1 LPSVS
6 ASESV
11 VAEEDAARTAGS
23 ADADLRQAWRVLAIV
38 CLASLMSGLSSSAL
52 NISLPTIVRSLHA
65 TSAEASW
72 ILLASMLTNTVL
84 LLVFGR
90 LADAVGRRQMY
101 LAGIAI
107 FTAGSLGAG
116 FAPTVWMLIGCLVV
130 QAIAGAMLIT
140 NSASLVT
147 MSFPGRLL
155 GVGFGLYLASFSVA
169 QLLGPS
175 VGGLI
180 AAHLGWRW
188 DFWVNVPLGA
198 VAWVGAFLVL
208 RRTPRSSERVHLD
221 PVGNLLVL
229 VGLGSLLL
237 ALSEV
242 GTLGWTSPWILA
254 GVGVFVV
261 ATAAFL
267 YVEQRSTHP
276 VVDLASFREP
286 LIGYGVLAG
295 FLGTMSRFAVVLL
308 VGLYFQAARGDS
320 AGAAGLKVLP
330 LSAAAI
336 VGSSGA
342 GLLLRR
348 YRAHAV
354 AIGSTAVTM
363 LGLVM
368 LLLVLSP
375 TTPYWLMV
383 VATVAVGLGSGSFIP
398 SNSTGM
404 LEALPLDRVGITN
417 AVRIMSQN
425 AGIVITTA
433 LSLTIISTP
442 LAGSMRQDIFDGT
455 LADVGSSAVTGLI
468 TGYRWAL
475 ALMLVTSVLC
485 VWATLAG
492 RRAASPASRHVVPVP
507 CVSGNEVRQEEMST

>member
-1 LPSVS
+1 MPSAS
-6 ASESV
+6 ASEP
-11 VAEEDAARTAGS
+11 ADDDGTAGP
-23 ADADLRQAWRVLAIV
+23 DLGRAWRVLAIV

-65 TSAEASW
+65 SPGQASW
-72 ILLASMLTNTVL
+72 ILLTSMLTNTVL

-90 LADAVGRRQMY
+90 LADVVGRRQMY
-101 LAGIAI
+101 LTGIAL

-116 FAPTVWMLIGCLVV
+116 FAPTVWVLIGCLVV
-130 QAIAGAMLIT
+130 QAVASAMLLT

-175 VGGLI
+175 LGGLI
-180 AAHLGWRW
+180 AARLGWHW
-188 DFWVNVPLGA
+188 DFWFNVPLGV
-198 VAWVGAFLVL
+198 VAWVGAFAVL
-208 RRTPRSSERVHLD
+208 QRAPRSGERVHLD

-242 GTLGWTSPWILA
+242 GTLGWTSPWILL
-254 GVGVFVV
+254 GVGAF
-261 ATAAFL
+261 ALAAPTFL
-267 YVEQRSTHP
+267 YVERRSAHP

-286 LIGYGVLAG
+286 LIGYGILAG

-308 VGLYFQAARGDS
+308 LGLYFQAARGDS
-320 AGAAGLKVLP
+320 AGVAGLKVLP

-336 VGSSGA
+336 LGSSGA

-354 AIGSTAVTM
+354 AVGSTVVTM
-363 LGLVM
+363 VGLMM

-404 LEALPLDRVGITN
+404 LETLPLERVGITN

-425 AGIVITTA
+425 AGIVVTTA
-433 LSLTIISTP
+433 LSLTIIGAP
-442 LAGSMRQDIFDGT
+442 LAGSMRHDIFEGT
-455 LADVGSSAVTGLI
+455 LSDVGGAAVAELI
-468 TGYRWAL
+468 TGYRWAIG
-475 ALMLVTSVLC
+475 LMLVTSVLC

-492 RRAASPASRHVVPVP
+492 RRATAAAGRAIPVP
-507 CVSGNEVRQEEMST
+507 RLPNTGCYADAEMRR